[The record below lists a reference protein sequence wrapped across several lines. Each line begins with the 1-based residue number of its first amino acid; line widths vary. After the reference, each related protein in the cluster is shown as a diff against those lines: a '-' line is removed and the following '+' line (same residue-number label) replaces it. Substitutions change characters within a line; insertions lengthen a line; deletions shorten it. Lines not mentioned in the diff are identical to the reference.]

1 MPDFDAIIIGA
12 GHNGLTAANVL
23 AKAGAS
29 VLVVERNHFVGGM
42 AATRTLFDGY
52 QHSVGAWAVL
62 VWSEQMTKRLEI
74 EDFGYELGAAVVV
87 GLHVR

>member
-62 VWSEQMTKRLEI
+62 VWSEQDRKSTRLNSSHI
-74 EDFGYELGAAVVV
+74 QKSRMPSSA
-87 GLHVR
+87 